1 MFPLFPPCPCRE
13 LDSTVAHKLLSA
25 MVFIRLGNIK
35 YGVSLSAYHTGL
47 LELTLQAAQA
57 KH

>member
-1 MFPLFPPCPCRE
+1 MGG
-13 LDSTVAHKLLSA
+13 DSTVAHKLLSA

-35 YGVSLSAYHTGL
+35 YEASLSAYHTGL
-47 LELTLQAAQA
+47 LELALQAAQA